1 MEDKNKMAQQNLQPI
16 FILPEGSQRTLGRD
30 AQRNNIMAAKLVAE
44 TVRTTLGPKGMD
56 KMIVDTLGDVTVT
69 NDGVTILEE
78 MNIEHPSAKMIVEV
92 AKTQEDEIGDGTTT
106 AVVLAG
112 ELLKN
117 AEELIDQDV
126 HPAVISRGYRM
137 AETKAQEILKAMA
150 EKITPSN
157 DEVLKKIARTA
168 MTGKGAEYSKD
179 TLADLSVKAVKMV
192 QENGS
197 HIDKDNIKIEKRT
210 GGSVDDSELI
220 KGIVI
225 DKERLS
231 ANMPRVVKDA
241 KIALIDRE
249 IEIKKTEMDANIQI
263 KTPDQMQAFLDQEEK
278 MLRDMVERITAT
290 GANVVLCQKGIDDVA
305 IHFLAKN
312 GVYGVRRVSESDMKK
327 IAKATGA
334 KIANNLKDL
343 SKDDLGYAGQ
353 VEERKVGDDEFTY
366 IMDCKNPKAVT
377 LLIRGGTEHVTNEI
391 ERAVTDAVGDVASAL
406 KTGMVVAGAG
416 APEIELAM
424 HLRKYAESLSGR
436 EQLAVQ
442 AFADAMEVIPRTLVE
457 NAGLDPIDTMTD
469 LKAAHSK
476 KQKWAGIDVF
486 TGKVMD
492 AWKKGVI
499 EPLKIKTQ
507 AVSSA
512 SEVAVM
518 VLRIDDVIQSSGSKN
533 GGGGPPPGG
542 MGGMPPGMGGMDY

>member
-1 MEDKNKMAQQNLQPI
+1 MANQHIQPI
-16 FILPEGSQRTLGRD
+16 FILPEDTQRTTGRD
-30 AQRNNIMAAKLVAE
+30 AQRINIMAAKAVAQ

-56 KMIVDTLGDVTVT
+56 KMIVDSLGDVTVT

-78 MNIEHPSAKMIVEV
+78 MNIEHPAAKMLVEV
-92 AKTQEDEIGDGTTT
+92 AKTQENEIGDGTTT
-106 AVVLAG
+106 AVVIAG

-117 AEELIDQDV
+117 AEELLDRDV
-126 HPAVISRGYRM
+126 HPAVISRGYRL
-137 AETKAQEILKAMA
+137 AEQKAQEILNEMA
-150 EKITPSN
+150 EKITPN
-157 DEVLKKIARTA
+157 DEEVLRKIAQTA

-179 TLADLSVKAVKMV
+179 TLAALAVKAVKMV
-192 QENGS
+192 EEDGYV
-197 HIDKDNIKIEKRT
+197 DKENIKIEKRT

-220 KGIVI
+220 KGIVM

-231 ANMPRVVKDA
+231 TNMPRVVKNA
-241 KIALIDRE
+241 RIALIDRE

-263 KTPDQMQAFLDQEEK
+263 KSPDQMQAFLDQEEN
-278 MLRDMVERITAT
+278 MLKDMVDKIMAS
-290 GANVVLCQKGIDDVA
+290 GANVVLCQKGVDDVA
-305 IHFLAKN
+305 VHFLAKK
-312 GVYGVRRVSESDMKK
+312 GAYAVRRVSESDMKK

-334 KIANNLKDL
+334 KITSNLKDL
-343 SKDDLGYAGQ
+343 SKDDLGFAGT
-353 VEERKVGDDEFTY
+353 VEEKRVGDESFTY
-366 IMDCKNPKAVT
+366 IIDCKNPKAVT

-391 ERAVTDAVGDVASAL
+391 ERAVTDAVGDVTAAL

-416 APEIELAM
+416 APETELAM
-424 HLRKYAESLSGR
+424 QLRKYADTLSGR
-436 EQLAVQ
+436 EQLAVE

-469 LKAAHSK
+469 LKAAHAK

-512 SEVAVM
+512 AEVAVM
-518 VLRIDDVIQSSGSKN
+518 ILRIDDVIASSGKDR
-533 GGGGPPPGG
+533 GPQMPPGG
-542 MGGMPPGMGGMDY
+542 MPGMGGMDY

>member
-1 MEDKNKMAQQNLQPI
+1 MAQNIQPI
-16 FILPEGSQRTLGRD
+16 FILPEGAQRTIGRD
-30 AQRNNIMAAKLVAE
+30 AQRTNIMAAKLVAE

-56 KMIVDTLGDVTVT
+56 KMIVDSLGDVTIT

-78 MNIEHPSAKMIVEV
+78 MNIEHPSAKMLVEV
-92 AKTQEDEIGDGTTT
+92 AKTQEAEIGDGTTT

-117 AEELIDQDV
+117 AEELLDQDV
-126 HPAVISRGYRM
+126 HPAVIARGYRL
-137 AETKAQEILKAMA
+137 AESKAQEILKEMA
-150 EKITPSN
+150 EKITPDN
-157 DEVLKKIARTA
+157 EDVLIKIAQTA

-179 TLADLSVKAVKMV
+179 TLATLAVKAVKMV
-192 QENGS
+192 EENS
-197 HIDKDNIKIEKRT
+197 HVDKDNIKIEKRT
-210 GGSVDDSELI
+210 GGSIEDSELI

-231 ANMPRVVKDA
+231 SSMPRVIKNA

-249 IEIKKTEMDANIQI
+249 IEIKKTEVDARIEI
-263 KTPDQMQAFLDQEEK
+263 KTPDQMQSFLDQEEN
-278 MLRDMVERITAT
+278 MLRDMVERITNS
-290 GANVVLCQKGIDDVA
+290 GANVVLCQKGVDDVA
-305 IHFLAKN
+305 VHFLAKK
-312 GVYGVRRVSESDMKK
+312 GVYAVRRVSESDMKK

-334 KIANNLKDL
+334 KIVNNLKDL
-343 SKDDLGYAGQ
+343 SKDDLGFAGT
-353 VEERKVGDDEFTY
+353 VEERKVGDEEFTY

-391 ERAVTDAVGDVASAL
+391 ERAVTDAVGDVVAAL
-406 KTGMVVAGAG
+406 KTGFVVAGAG
-416 APEIELAM
+416 APELELAM
-424 HLRKYAESLSGR
+424 ELRKYAQSLSGR
-436 EQLAVQ
+436 EQLAVE
-442 AFADAMEVIPRTLVE
+442 AFANSMEIIPKTLIE

-492 AWKKGVI
+492 AWKRGVI

-512 SEVAVM
+512 AEVAVM
-518 VLRIDDVIQSSGSKN
+518 ILRIDDVIASSGKEK
-533 GGGGPPPGG
+533 GPAMPPGMPGG
-542 MGGMPPGMGGMDY
+542 MGGMDY

>member
-1 MEDKNKMAQQNLQPI
+1 
-16 FILPEGSQRTLGRD
+16 
-30 AQRNNIMAAKLVAE
+30 
-44 TVRTTLGPKGMD
+44 
-56 KMIVDTLGDVTVT
+56 
-69 NDGVTILEE
+69 
-78 MNIEHPSAKMIVEV
+78 
-92 AKTQEDEIGDGTTT
+92 
-106 AVVLAG
+106 
-112 ELLKN
+112 
-117 AEELIDQDV
+117 
-126 HPAVISRGYRM
+126 
-137 AETKAQEILKAMA
+137 
-150 EKITPSN
+150 
-157 DEVLKKIARTA
+157 

-179 TLADLSVKAVKMV
+179 TLAALAVKAVKMV
-192 QENGS
+192 EEDGYV
-197 HIDKDNIKIEKRT
+197 DKENIKIEKRT

-231 ANMPRVVKDA
+231 ANMPRVVKNA

-249 IEIKKTEMDANIQI
+249 VEIKKTEMDANIQI
-263 KTPDQMQAFLDQEEK
+263 KTPDQMQAFLDQEEN

-305 IHFLAKN
+305 IHFLAKK
-312 GVYGVRRVSESDMKK
+312 GVYAVRRVSESDMKK

-334 KIANNLKDL
+334 KVSTNLKDL
-343 SKDDLGYAGQ
+343 SKDDLGYAGT
-353 VEERKVGDDEFTY
+353 VEEKRVGDEEFTY

-391 ERAVTDAVGDVASAL
+391 ERAVTDAVGDVIAAL

-416 APEIELAM
+416 APETELAM
-424 HLRKYAESLSGR
+424 QMRKYAETLSGR

-442 AFADAMEVIPRTLVE
+442 SFADAMEVIPRTLIE

-518 VLRIDDVIQSSGSKN
+518 VLRIDDVIASSGKN
-533 GGGGPPPGG
+533 DKGPQMPPGG
-542 MGGMPPGMGGMDY
+542 MGGMGGMDY